1 MYSRNCTPTRAKLL
15 LPRGKKERENTIFSL
30 PLSEEGT
37 GERETSCILIYYI
50 NIQGVPVVFL
60 PSATLNF
67 APPRSELLASTNR
80 AHDRMPRIN
89 GLGDSPCP
97 LRAPAPL
104 AALHHDPSKF
114 TSSTQEKEREKYRF
128 FFPCFL
134 RKEQRRERETP
145 YINIYYKIIYINPG
159 CLGRSLSSGH
169 DKALAI
175 TSG

>member
-67 APPRSELLASTNR
+67 APPRSELLAST
-80 AHDRMPRIN
+80 
-89 GLGDSPCP
+89 
-97 LRAPAPL
+97 
-104 AALHHDPSKF
+104 DPSKI